1 MLELTPN
8 AAAAADKDEGEKQK
22 SRNYY
27 RYLGCLDLEHGFAG
41 LVGLAALGLVGLSL
55 ERELGEKSER
65 VSEKKKKTLCSRSNE
80 RRKKNQNQNQKR
92 KESAASSHLG
102 CLQGFAGLVGLAAL
116 DLVDLLL
123 EIRRKRERERE
134 RNGKK
139 TSEKKRCA
147 DTAD

>member
-1 MLELTPN
+1 MLEEQQRATKN
-8 AAAAADKDEGEKQK
+8 QNKTNQK
-22 SRNYY
+22 PESTASNH
-27 RYLGCLDLEHGFAG
+27 LGCLQGFTG

-134 RNGKK
+134 REEWKEN
-139 TSEKKRCA
+139 E
-147 DTAD
+147 